1 MTKRLK
7 NRYKL
12 LKFYQEDLWGRLAI
26 RRSFKKIKVN
36 RLFHEV
42 FLEKNA
48 FKNELAKERSKIR
61 ARVGVDSPGLSDLE
75 RKRRNIIFKRLY
87 RDFAKSLRHIY
98 FKIPFNF
105 RIDKGKPKRKVRR
118 LTRYARRLKNRH
130 KLRRFATQSMTV
142 KQLRGY
148 FRRARRMKSVFVEFF
163 RLLETRADTLAFRL
177 NFVSSA
183 GEARQLLNHR
193 NFMING
199 SVVSFPME
207 SIDIFDVFSVNDK
220 QFFYDKIISL
230 FKNKLIITSI
240 PVYIEVNFRIMAAVI
255 YTWPTSSK
263 VFYVRNLD
271 ARLLAANG
279 PRIRN

>member
-26 RRSFKKIKVN
+26 SKSFKKIKVN
-36 RLFHEV
+36 RLFHEI

-48 FKNELAKERSKIR
+48 FRNELAKERVKIR

-75 RKRRNIIFKRLY
+75 RKRRNITFKRLY

-177 NFVSSA
+177 NFVASA

-193 NFMING
+193 NFVING

-207 SIDIFDVFSVNDK
+207 SIDIYDVFSVKDK
-220 QFFYDKIISL
+220 QFFYDKILSL
-230 FKNKLIITSI
+230 FAGKLVITSI
-240 PVYIEVNFRIMAAVI
+240 PVYIEVNFRILSAII

-263 VFYVRNLD
+263 IFYVRNLD

>member
-26 RRSFKKIKVN
+26 RKSFKKIKVN
-36 RLFHEV
+36 RLFHEI

-48 FKNELAKERSKIR
+48 FRNELAKERVKIR

-75 RKRRNIIFKRLY
+75 RKRRNITFKRLY

-177 NFVSSA
+177 NFVASA

-193 NFMING
+193 NFVING

-207 SIDIFDVFSVNDK
+207 SIDIYDVFSVKDK
-220 QFFYDKIISL
+220 QFFYDKILSL
-230 FKNKLIITSI
+230 FAGKLVITSI
-240 PVYIEVNFRIMAAVI
+240 PVYIEVNFRILSAII

-263 VFYVRNLD
+263 IFYVRNLD